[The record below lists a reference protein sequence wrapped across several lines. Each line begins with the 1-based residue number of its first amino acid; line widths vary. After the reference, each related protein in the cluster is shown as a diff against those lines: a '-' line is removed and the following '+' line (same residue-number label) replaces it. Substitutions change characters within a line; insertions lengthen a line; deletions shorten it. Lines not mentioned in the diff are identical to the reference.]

1 MFSPSSIS
9 PLVTQGSSYLVA
21 VGAEFNETGNVDICI
36 MFNPPTQEHNLF
48 ILFIHTVPI
57 KMLRSGLE
65 RWLSG

>member
-1 MFSPSSIS
+1 M
-9 PLVTQGSSYLVA
+9 A
-21 VGAEFNETGNVDICI
+21 VGAEFNETGKVDICI